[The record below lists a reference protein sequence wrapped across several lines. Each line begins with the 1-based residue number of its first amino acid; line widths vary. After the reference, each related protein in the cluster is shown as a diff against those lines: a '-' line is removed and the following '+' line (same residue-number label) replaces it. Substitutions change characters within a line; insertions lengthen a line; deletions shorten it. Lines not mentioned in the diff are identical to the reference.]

1 MQRSSHEV
9 DTKAEQINKHDEVNK
24 EQIMV
29 TLRTPSH
36 FEEKPVEKASE
47 IGMPEAISP
56 KVEKDLLLFVILEL
70 FNGDLILGLQIK
82 FS

>member
-1 MQRSSHEV
+1 M
-9 DTKAEQINKHDEVNK
+9 DTKAEKRNKHDEVNK

-29 TLRTPSH
+29 TPRTPSH
-36 FEEKPVEKASE
+36 FEEEPVEKASE
-47 IGMPEAISP
+47 TGMPEAISP
-56 KVEKDLLLFVILEL
+56 KVEKDLLLFEILES